1 MQVFSTPFYDYIALV
16 TDLFKIR
23 DLLTLAIFK
32 PGKAIFIHAALLFL
46 PNYLINVYRF
56 QDFSKKFFDFIMLPT
71 GKLRSY

>member
-32 PGKAIFIHAALLFL
+32 PGKAIFIHAALLFSAKL
-46 PNYLINVYRF
+46 PYRMF
-56 QDFSKKFFDFIMLPT
+56 LDSRISPKSSLS
-71 GKLRSY
+71 L

>member
-32 PGKAIFIHAALLFL
+32 PGKAIFIHAALLFSAKL
-46 PNYLINVYRF
+46 PYKCLSIPGFLQKV
-56 QDFSKKFFDFIMLPT
+56 L
-71 GKLRSY
+71 